1 MFDNPRY
8 LTRGVNTNISLFL
21 QTLLWDMIDEMQ
33 IKKDYLQVFKLIP
46 VEIGGE
52 TVLKIVHTQ
61 EKPSYERTVILSR
74 LTQPIQGK
82 IFVIDDGNH
91 STMMLAEEF

>member
-21 QTLLWDMIDEMQ
+21 QMLLWDMIDEMQ
-33 IKKDYLQVFKLIP
+33 IEKDYLQVFKLIP
-46 VEIGGE
+46 IEIDGE

-61 EKPSYERTVILSR
+61 ERPPYECTVILSR
-74 LTQPIQGK
+74 LTQPIQEK
-82 IFVIDDGNH
+82 IFVVDDGDH
-91 STMMLAEEF
+91 STMMLAEEY